1 MTSHRGN
8 SHDTDKKSIFM
19 SLGCYFSTG
28 EIFVFNT
35 QLRKMQKLP
44 THINELFQSLQ
55 YIILNRSRIID
66 LNLG

>member
-1 MTSHRGN
+1 
-8 SHDTDKKSIFM
+8 M